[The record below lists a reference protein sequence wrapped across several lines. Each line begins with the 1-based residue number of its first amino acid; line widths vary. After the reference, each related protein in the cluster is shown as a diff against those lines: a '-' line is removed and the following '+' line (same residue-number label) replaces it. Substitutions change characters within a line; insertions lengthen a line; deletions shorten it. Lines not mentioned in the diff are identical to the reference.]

1 MLPSIERI
9 KGAHMSE
16 NTNFKTLVGVII
28 EAEMAGRPRHEL
40 LLELGETPAYILQ
53 HCEGFAALDMVLKA
67 KNLGKMVFDHGMKKG
82 MIERLPEILAKPKAL
97 YKSASTHVKDASVIM
112 TFETHNGFP
121 IIIAVH
127 PGKLIGRRQVNEVA
141 SMYFKE
147 GPNPEVKW
155 KSAGLLLWEA

>member
-1 MLPSIERI
+1 
-9 KGAHMSE
+9 MSE
-16 NTNFKTLVGVII
+16 NTNFKTLVGVIVD
-28 EAEMAGRPRHEL
+28 AEIAGKPRHEL

-53 HCEGFAALDMVLKA
+53 NCPGFKALDLVLKA

-82 MIERLPEILAKPKAL
+82 MIERLPEILGKPKAL
-97 YKSASTHVKDASVIM
+97 YKSASEQVKDACVIM
-112 TFETHNGFP
+112 TFEAHNGFP

-127 PGKLIGRRQVNEVA
+127 PGKMIGRRMVNEVA

-147 GPNPEVKW
+147 GPDPQAKW